1 METKPKRATRD
12 KNIFVLGD
20 DPFNEQHHLR
30 PLSAKYG
37 YNFHSLMAWQDSS
50 ADSHGV
56 EETLAEARRRLRCFD
71 GSIDGLLVFYDFPVS
86 LLAPILCAEFELP
99 SPSVEAVLKC
109 EHKFWSR
116 KLQQEVVPDFVP
128 AFSHLGLDESPREAW
143 DRLTGEAGLTAP
155 FWIKPVKGV
164 LGQLAFRVD
173 SLDALRQAM
182 QEADQKVD
190 RFAKP
195 LQVLL
200 DQINIPLPNFLTKP
214 HALRMFLA
222 EEDVLVPLAC
232 TAEGY
237 RFGGQTHLHGIV
249 DSVRYPEHSAFHRY
263 QYPSQLP
270 GTVQAR
276 IADASKRVMEHIGF
290 DGGAFNIEY
299 FWDPQ
304 SDRLSLLEINPRIS
318 QSHSP
323 QFQMV
328 DGDANM
334 KVIADLALGENP
346 QVVHGEGRFAIAAKI
361 MLRVFAKDAMVTRT
375 PGDADIEAVCQRF
388 PGTLIRPRVQ
398 LGQQLSEQQHT
409 DSYSWEIA
417 EIYMG
422 ADSEEELLSHYNEAV
437 ERLDFRLNGAQLELP
452 SPEEVTL
459 SS

>member
-1 METKPKRATRD
+1 MMTSGSEETRR
-12 KNIFVLGD
+12 KNIFVLGN
-20 DPFNEQHHLR
+20 DPFNERHHLR
-30 PLSAKYG
+30 PLSSKYG
-37 YNFHSLMAWQDSS
+37 YNFHSLMAWSESS

-334 KVIADLALGENP
+334 KIIADLAIGHDPSL
-346 QVVHGEGRFAIAAKI
+346 VHGSGEFAIAAKF
-361 MLRVFAKDAMVTRT
+361 MLRCFAKDALVTRT
-375 PGDADIEAVCQRF
+375 PGDAEIEAVMRQF
-388 PGTLIRPRVQ
+388 PGTKVKLVVH
-398 LGQQLSEQQHT
+398 LGQQLSQQQHV

-422 ADSEEELLSHYNEAV
+422 AKNEESLLNQFRQVV
-437 ERLDFRLNGAQLELP
+437 EMLDFRLEGAEIELP
-452 SPEEVTL
+452 DPQHVTL
-459 SS
+459 NY

>member
-249 DSVRYPEHSAFHRY
+249 DSVRGRNRTSLERY
-263 QYPSQLP
+263 EYPSALP
-270 GTVQAR
+270 EPVQAR
-276 IADASKRVMEHIGF
+276 MIESAKSVIARTGLD
-290 DGGAFNIEY
+290 DTPFNIEFFY
-299 FWDPQ
+299 HK
-304 SDRLSLLEINPRIS
+304 DRDALSLLEVNARIS
-318 QSHSP
+318 KSHSP
-323 QFQMV
+323 LF
-328 DGDANM
+328 D
-334 KVIADLALGENP
+334 KVEGVPHKEVMLDVALGKRP
-346 QVVHGEGRFAIAAKI
+346 DYPARRGRVRHAAKF
-361 MLRVFAKDAMVTRT
+361 MPRLYGDHDNERVRGVPSDEQLAE
-375 PGDADIEAVCQRF
+375 IESRF
-388 PGTLIRPRVQ
+388 PGSEIQ
-398 LGQQLSEQQHT
+398 LHVSENQRLGDMDHR
-409 DSYSWEIA
+409 DPYSYELASIF
-417 EIYMG
+417 MG
-422 ADSEEELLSHYNEAV
+422 AQSRKALRRDFDQLWQAVDLRFEE
-437 ERLDFRLNGAQLELP
+437 
-452 SPEEVTL
+452 PE
-459 SS
+459 